1 MPAPALVAAE
11 LTAWSAFRLAV
22 MAPSEV
28 GWAPLATCRMLIGD
42 RLERLAESVLIVPVE
57 SAGQPSR

>member
-11 LTAWSAFRLAV
+11 LTDWSAFRLAAIV
-22 MAPSEV
+22 PSLV
-28 GWAPLATCRMLIGD
+28 GWALLATCRMLIGD
-42 RLERLAESVLIVPVE
+42 RLERLAESVLIAPVE